1 MRVIVDTSVW
11 SLAFRKKEKTE
22 YELKLIHYLSEI
34 VRDLRSVMI
43 GPIRQEILSGIS
55 SESKFIDMQNK
66 LSIFPDWP
74 IETEDYELAAKF
86 YNKCRKNG
94 IQGSHIDYLI
104 CSVASNNNFSILT
117 LDNDFSNYRKHTGI
131 VLVKKDFDERIR
143 RKRSG

>member
-22 YELKLIHYLSEI
+22 IEIKLINYLSEL
-34 VRDLRSVMI
+34 VRDLRVVMI

-55 SESKFIDMQNK
+55 NEKKFLELQSK
-66 LSIFPDWP
+66 LSVFSDWS
-74 IETEDYELAAKF
+74 IETEDYELAAKY

-104 CSVASNNNFSILT
+104 CAVAFNSNFSILT
-117 LDNDFSNYRKHTGI
+117 LDNDFDNYKKYTGI
-131 VLVKKDFDERIR
+131 VLEKKEFD
-143 RKRSG
+143 

>member
-22 YELKLIHYLSEI
+22 IEIKLINYLSEL
-34 VRDLRSVMI
+34 VRDLRVVMI

-55 SESKFIDMQNK
+55 NDRKFIELQNK
-66 LSIFPDWP
+66 LSVFNDWS
-74 IETEDYELAAKF
+74 IETEDYELAAKY

-104 CSVASNNNFSILT
+104 CAVAFNSNFSILT
-117 LDNDFSNYRKHTGI
+117 LDNDFDNYKKHTGI
-131 VLVKKDFDERIR
+131 VLEKKRFD
-143 RKRSG
+143 